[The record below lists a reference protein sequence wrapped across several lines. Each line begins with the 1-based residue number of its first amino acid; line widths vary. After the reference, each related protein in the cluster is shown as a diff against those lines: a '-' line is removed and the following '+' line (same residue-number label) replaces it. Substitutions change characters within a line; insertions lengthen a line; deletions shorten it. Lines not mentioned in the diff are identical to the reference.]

1 MTKKTRG
8 QITYGI
14 GFKCPILTHAV
25 IMLGYYDSIAPHQI
39 TINIMVA
46 AKTNSINETHFREF
60 F

>member
-1 MTKKTRG
+1 VTKKTRG

-46 AKTNSINETHFREF
+46 SKSNSKN
-60 F
+60 